1 MTCQRS
7 VALTDF
13 GLAKLVDREDESLT
27 HPGNIVGTPTYMAPE
42 QLRGEPV
49 DHRADIY
56 SLGVILFQ
64 MLTGKPPFVSEEN
77 EIISVIYQH
86 LERVPPLPSDINP
99 DLPPEVDSVIL
110 KALEKKPEDRYDH
123 VGEMTNALRIAAG
136 LDPTSTRDFPAVGS
150 GQPMLPIQTSRQ
162 PRTVM
167 AGVAILSVLIVTAII
182 VGLLALRDDGELP
195 QPIIM
200 AGEIGGLEATLP
212 TDDEIT
218 TALRRLGDEGFVGLV
233 TCNRTSE
240 YHAGTA
246 REIVEFLDGYGIETR
261 IYDSQNIE
269 ARQIPLIEQA
279 RSDGAAGLIIC
290 PLNIELLDEQL
301 TSIEEAKM
309 PLVLFSTGDNHYGGV
324 YIEGDNYLLGL
335 KPGQFAGE
343 IIRDEMDGQADV
355 VVLDFPDLPN
365 IVRRA
370 DGLVDGVLE
379 VAPEANIV
387 ARVRGGTQTFGH
399 DSIETLLADG
409 VEFDVIVSINDD
421 GSIGAIAAM
430 DEAGIPPEAVVVVSI
445 DAEALAKQYIEQ
457 RYYMRGSVAIDR
469 TTSSQA
475 MAGAMVRMLGG
486 GTLPAQIS
494 LPPGDVV
501 TREILQS
508 DDA

>member
-1 MTCQRS
+1 M
-7 VALTDF
+7 
-13 GLAKLVDREDESLT
+13 
-27 HPGNIVGTPTYMAPE
+27 
-42 QLRGEPV
+42 
-49 DHRADIY
+49 
-56 SLGVILFQ
+56 
-64 MLTGKPPFVSEEN
+64 
-77 EIISVIYQH
+77 
-86 LERVPPLPSDINP
+86 
-99 DLPPEVDSVIL
+99 
-110 KALEKKPEDRYDH
+110 
-123 VGEMTNALRIAAG
+123 
-136 LDPTSTRDFPAVGS
+136 
-150 GQPMLPIQTSRQ
+150 
-162 PRTVM
+162 
-167 AGVAILSVLIVTAII
+167 
-182 VGLLALRDDGELP
+182 
-195 QPIIM
+195 
-200 AGEIGGLEATLP
+200 
-212 TDDEIT
+212 
-218 TALRRLGDEGFVGLV
+218 
-233 TCNRTSE
+233 
-240 YHAGTA
+240 
-246 REIVEFLDGYGIETR
+246 EFLDGYGIETR